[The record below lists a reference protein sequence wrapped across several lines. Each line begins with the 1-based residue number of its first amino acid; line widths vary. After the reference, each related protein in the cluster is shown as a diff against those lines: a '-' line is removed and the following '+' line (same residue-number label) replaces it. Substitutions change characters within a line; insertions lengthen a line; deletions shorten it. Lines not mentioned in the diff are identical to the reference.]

1 MKNIIKNKDNRYFR
15 TSSFYAAAF
24 LFAKGLE
31 LVNVEKIAD
40 PKRAQ
45 FVFRDAPDRE
55 LLLHSHDYAKEN
67 APEVMV
73 DARKLVI
80 AIKTLKEKL
89 YQDKF

>member
-24 LFAKGLE
+24 LFTKGLE
-31 LVNVEKIAD
+31 LVNVDRIAD
-40 PKRAQ
+40 LKRAE
-45 FVFRDAPDRE
+45 FVFQDTSERE
-55 LLLHSHDYAKEN
+55 FLLHGYDYAKED

-80 AIKTLKEKL
+80 AIKALKEKL